1 MNPTAMQTDDPIPGS
16 VPRTSGRSVARFAG
30 RLVSRLFFGGLLMWS
45 ALAIYYSNLPA
56 AWMRTAAAVAFLVAV
71 VLVVRRYGL
80 TWRTGLG
87 FLAAFGAVAV
97 WFSTIQPSNDR
108 DWEPDL
114 AVLARA
120 EIDGDRAVIRNV
132 RNCDYRSKTDF
143 TVRHE
148 DRTYDLSTLKTVDY
162 VISYWGEVRAM
173 AHTFLTFGFEG
184 GDHLAVS
191 IEARREKGEQYGPVA
206 GIFKQFELI
215 YVVGDERDLIRVRT
229 NFRDERVYLYP
240 TRIGPVDARRLFLD
254 YMRRVNELAKE
265 PEFYGTIGS
274 NCTTNLVDHLN
285 TLPNHRIPY
294 QMKILLNGYSDEL
307 AYERGEVRKQRPFEE
322 WRKAHAI
329 SEIAKRCGNDPDFS
343 RKIRARLPEA
353 K

>member
-1 MNPTAMQTDDPIPGS
+1 M
-16 VPRTSGRSVARFAG
+16 
-30 RLVSRLFFGGLLMWS
+30 VSRLFLGGLLMWS

-56 AWMRTAAAVAFLVAV
+56 AWMRTTAAVAFLVAV
-71 VLVVRRYGL
+71 VLVVRRHGH

-87 FLAAFGAVAV
+87 FLAAFGVVAV

-114 AVLARA
+114 AILARA
-120 EIDGDRAVIRNV
+120 EIDGDRVVVRNV

-143 TVRHE
+143 TVRYE

-162 VISYWGEVRAM
+162 VISYWGDVRAM
-173 AHTFLTFGFEG
+173 AHTFLTFGFES
-184 GDHLAVS
+184 GDHVAIS
-191 IEARREKGEQYGPVA
+191 IEARREKDEPYGPVA
-206 GIFKQFELI
+206 GLFKQFELI

-240 TRIGPVDARRLFLD
+240 TRIPPVDARRLFLD
-254 YMRRVNELAKE
+254 YLHRVNELAKT

-285 TLPNHRIPY
+285 TLPHHHIPY

-307 AYERGEVRKQRPFEE
+307 AYEQREVRKKLPFEA

-329 SEIAKRCGNDPDFS
+329 SEIAKPLGNDPDFS
-343 RKIRARLPEA
+343 RKIRAHLPEA